1 MAGSFE
7 DQLAQLLAETQLPAE
22 GPRKQAELHLLH
34 AQSNPAFPASLA
46 AIATHGSISP
56 EIRQSAL
63 AVLRRFVEKNWSGAS
78 DEGPTI
84 AIADATKEQLR
95 VQLLQLA
102 TGNDENRRVKSAASY
117 VVSKIANVDFPDN
130 WPSLL
135 PSLLQLI
142 PNATDSQLHG
152 ALKVLSDLVEDSLSE
167 DQFFS
172 VARDIIKTAYDVA
185 INDGRKYILRAI
197 AVSVF
202 RGCFDIMDMV
212 KEEHGP
218 EVKGFAEEALN
229 AWSPYFLDI
238 LKKPLPARPKGDDEG
253 YESGRDDKPEAWRG
267 IIALKLQVVKTL
279 MKIRSVFPQLLLPQ
293 TPVLF
298 SATWEELSLLLEP
311 YKDMYVENDEQGRL
325 EDSDGLPYTLDFL
338 VLEELDF
345 LQSCL
350 RAPPVQKELESQLQT
365 HNGVQTTPWVMD
377 VMKLTVNYAQIPK
390 EEEELWSYD
399 SSVFLAEETSV
410 SANYTARTACG
421 DLIIKLGEW
430 LHQGAIEGLLAYTK
444 AVFGSE
450 NTEGAWR
457 TRESSLYLLTQ
468 LLGDFLD
475 LDKAIA
481 PELAGA
487 CLELV
492 DYAIRQD
499 SPEHLRARGFLLAG
513 VLVQS
518 VPNAPIALLD
528 QTIQIIGLPD
538 AEIISVSCIKAIQGF
553 VKAQAVPA
561 DRQGPIIKQ
570 MVDFLYK
577 RDLTDLEDAD
587 DLMVTLVESLRSAI
601 SIDYRV
607 AIADTGALDLLF
619 LIAKHGASSFQT
631 TMLIS
636 ETFEDTVS
644 SLNGSEAYTALCTK
658 VLPSLT
664 GTFDVGN
671 ITQDDPLVELATE
684 LLALLTE
691 HGSEPLPAGY
701 VTAALP
707 KLNRLLMATNDGGI
721 LRPGASAIKF
731 MLQHDHQQV
740 FAWTDEQGRSGL
752 EVCLIII
759 DRLLAPSMEDNAA
772 SEVGGL
778 AAELVEKA
786 GQERLGPYLEQLLRA
801 VATRLATAEAAPF
814 IQSLILVFARLSLVG
829 AQDVVNF
836 LAQIEITGQSGL
848 QVVLAKWLENSIN
861 FAGYDEIRQNVI
873 ALSKL
878 FSLNDQRVVQTMV
891 RGDLIIPTSNRI
903 MTRSQSKQSTTYQI
917 RNASMYAYDSLD
929 PDQYT
934 IIPASLKIVKVLI
947 EELLSASGVQSAVN
961 AAAAAAAEFAD
972 EEADDDSWED
982 LPNTLDLGL
991 GSTKADLMAYA
1002 EGSSSFMRQRDDETQ
1017 AYLSEFFV
1025 KAARE
1030 NIAGF
1035 NELYAALTEDEK
1047 RKLNELAQ

>member
-1 MAGSFE
+1 
-7 DQLAQLLAETQLPAE
+7 LLAETQLPAE

-34 AQSNPAFPASLA
+34 AQSNPAFPTSLA
-46 AIATHGSISP
+46 AIASHGSVAP

-63 AVLRRFVEKNWSGAS
+63 SVLRRFVEKNWSGQTD
-78 DEGPTI
+78 DEGPAI
-84 AIADATKEQLR
+84 PIADATKEQLR

-102 TGNDENRRVKSAASY
+102 TSNDENRRVKSAASY
-117 VVSKIANVDFPDN
+117 VVSKIANIDFPDD
-130 WPSLL
+130 WPALL
-135 PSLLQLI
+135 PTLLQVI

-172 VARDIIKTAYDVA
+172 VARDIIKTVYDVA
-185 INDGRKYILRAI
+185 VNEGRKYILRAL

-212 KEEHGP
+212 KDEHGP
-218 EVKGFAEEALN
+218 EVKGFAEEALS
-229 AWSPYFLDI
+229 AWSPYFLEI
-238 LKKPLPARPKGDDEG
+238 LKKSLPARPQGEDEG
-253 YESGRDDKPEAWRG
+253 YESARDDKPEAWRG
-267 IIALKLQVVKTL
+267 VIALKLQVVKTL

-298 SATWEELSLLLEP
+298 SATWDELNLLLEP
-311 YKDMYVENDEQGRL
+311 YKDMYVDNDEQGRL
-325 EDSDGLPYTLDFL
+325 EDSDRLPYTLDFL

-350 RAPPVQKELESQLQT
+350 RAPPVQKELESQLQA
-365 HNGVQTTPWVMD
+365 HNGVQSTPWVMD
-377 VMKLTVNYAQIPK
+377 VMKLAVNYAQIPK

-430 LHQGAIEGLLAYTK
+430 LHTGALEGLLAYIK
-444 AVFGSE
+444 AVVGSE
-450 NTEGAWR
+450 DTEGAWR
-457 TRESSLYLLTQ
+457 RKESSLYLLTQ

-475 LDKAIA
+475 LDKAIS
-481 PELAGA
+481 PELARA

-492 DYAIRQD
+492 DYAIRQE
-499 SPEHLRARGFLLAG
+499 SAEHLRARGFLLAG
-513 VLVQS
+513 ILIQS
-518 VPNAPIALLD
+518 IPDAPIALLD
-528 QTIQIIGLPD
+528 QTIQTIAIQD
-538 AEIISVSCIKAIQGF
+538 MEVISVSCIKAIQGF
-553 VKAQAVPA
+553 TRARAVPA
-561 DRQGPIIKQ
+561 DRQAPIIKEL
-570 MVDFLYK
+570 VDFLSK

-587 DLMVTLVESLRSAI
+587 DLMVTLVESLRAAI

-607 AIADTGALDLLF
+607 AIADTAALDLLF

-636 ETFEDTVS
+636 ETFEDIVS
-644 SLNGSEAYTALCTK
+644 SLTGSEAYTALCTK

-691 HGSEPLPAGY
+691 HGTEPLPAGY

-707 KLNRLLMATNDGGI
+707 KLNRLLLATEDGGI

-740 FAWTDEQGRSGL
+740 FSWTDEQGRSGL

-759 DRLLAPSMEDNAA
+759 DRLLAPSMEDNSA

-836 LAQIEITGQSGL
+836 LAQIEINGQSGL
-848 QVVLAKWLENSIN
+848 QVVLSKWLENSVN
-861 FAGYDEIRQNVI
+861 FAGYDEIRQKFI
-873 ALSKL
+873 
-878 FSLNDQRVVQTMV
+878 FSLNDQRIVQTMV
-891 RGDLIIPTSNRI
+891 KGDLIIPTSN
-903 MTRSQSKQSTTYQI
+903 
-917 RNASMYAYDSLD
+917 

-934 IIPASLKIVKVLI
+934 IIPANLKIVKVLI
-947 EELLSASGVQSAVN
+947 EELLSASGIQSAAN

-972 EEADDDSWED
+972 EEGDDDGWED
-982 LPNTLDLGL
+982 MPNTLDLGL
-991 GSTKADLMAYA
+991 GSTKADLMAYG
-1002 EGSSSFMRQRDDETQ
+1002 EGANFMRQRDDETQ

-1030 NIAGF
+1030 NTGGF

-1047 RKLNELAQ
+1047 SKLNELAAQ